1 MSFIFTT
8 SPVNR
13 GNWSISRTLSP
24 ATAAQLRNSIP
35 TDINFLTVNS
45 LDKRERMDDSL
56 EGLSIALSGWQSK
69 IQTAVPGIIQSF
81 DPQSMTCT
89 VQPAISGQ
97 VRDESGGLTGVELPL
112 LVDCPVQFPAGGGC
126 TLTFPVKS
134 DDECLVVFSSRC
146 IDAWWQSGG
155 IQVQPELRMHDL
167 SDGFALLGFRSQP
180 RVIGGISGTA
190 AQLRTD
196 DGAAF
201 FEVDSITRAINITTT
216 APINVTSTSSANV
229 TAPII
234 NLAAAGQTLL
244 KFVTEAFQTLFNAHT
259 HASAGAGAPNTPMT
273 NAHMTTTVKGG

>member
-1 MSFIFTT
+1 MDS
-8 SPVNR
+8 
-13 GNWSISRTLSP
+13 
-24 ATAAQLRNSIP
+24 
-35 TDINFLTVNS
+35 
-45 LDKRERMDDSL
+45 RERMNDPIV
-56 EGLSIALSGWQSK
+56 GLSVALNGWQSK

-81 DPQSMTCT
+81 NPDDMTCT

-97 VRDESGGLTGVELPL
+97 VRDETGALTGIELPL

-126 TLTFPVKS
+126 TLTFPVKAE
-134 DDECLVVFSSRC
+134 DECLIVFSSRC
-146 IDAWWQSGG
+146 IDSWWQSGG
-155 IQVQPELRMHDL
+155 VQAQPELRMHDL

-201 FEVDSITRAINITTT
+201 VEVDSATHVINITTT
-216 APINVTSTSSANV
+216 AQVNL
-229 TAPII
+229 TAPVI

-244 KFVTEAFQTLFNAHT
+244 KFVTSTFLALFNSHT
-259 HASAGAGAPNTPMT
+259 HASSGAGIPNQQMT